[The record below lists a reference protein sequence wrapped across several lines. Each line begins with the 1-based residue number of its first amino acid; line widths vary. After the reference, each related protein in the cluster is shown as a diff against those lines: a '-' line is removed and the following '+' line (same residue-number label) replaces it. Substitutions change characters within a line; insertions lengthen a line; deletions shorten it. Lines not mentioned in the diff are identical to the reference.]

1 MITFAPII
9 IVIECINMSKYLTV
23 ILSCLLMSTACKQAP
38 KAVTLAEEINVPAFD
53 ADSARFYTG
62 KQVSFGPRVP
72 NTPAHDSCGSYLADE
87 LRRFGATV
95 TEQTA
100 TLLLLDGSPIAIKNI
115 IGSFQPENKSRIL
128 LCAHWD
134 SRPYADHDPDSK
146 NWHTPIDGANDG
158 AGACAVL
165 LEIARQASITQ
176 PAVGLDI
183 IFFDAED
190 WGKPDFPAKDK
201 HYGNWCMGSE
211 YWAKNPH
218 VSNYTARY
226 GILLDMVGG
235 PNASFFKE
243 AISTQQAPHVIK
255 KVWEAARATG
265 YESYFPNRPG
275 GSIEDD
281 HIQVIRY
288 RNIPC
293 IDIIQY
299 DPDSESGFAPY
310 WHTLDDTMKNVDK
323 NTLQAVGQTVLYVLY
338 KEK

>member
-1 MITFAPII
+1 
-9 IVIECINMSKYLTV
+9 MSF
-23 ILSCLLMSTACKQAP
+23 SCKQAP
-38 KAVTLAEEINVPAFD
+38 QANNTVEINVPVFN
-53 ADSARFYTG
+53 ADSAYFYTE

-72 NTPAHDSCGSYLADE
+72 NTPAHDSCGNYLAGE

-95 TEQTA
+95 TEQET
-100 TLLLLDGSPIAIKNI
+100 TVHLLDNSPITIKNI
-115 IGSFQPENKSRIL
+115 IGAFQPENKNRIL

-158 AGACAVL
+158 AGACAAL
-165 LEIARQASITQ
+165 LEIARQVQISQ

-218 VSNYTARY
+218 IPNYSARY
-226 GILLDMVGG
+226 GILLDMVSG
-235 PNASFFKE
+235 PNAQFFKE
-243 AISTQQAPHVIK
+243 IFSAQQAPHVVK

-265 YESYFPNRPG
+265 YDSYFPNQQG
-275 GSIEDD
+275 GHIEDD
-281 HIQVIRY
+281 HLYVMKY
-288 RNIPC
+288 RKIPC

-299 DPDSESGFAPY
+299 DPESELGFAPY
-310 WHTLDDTMKNVDK
+310 WHTLDDSMKNVDK
-323 NTLQAVGQTVLYVLY
+323 NTLQAAGQTVLYVLY

>member
-1 MITFAPII
+1 M
-9 IVIECINMSKYLTV
+9 
-23 ILSCLLMSTACKQAP
+23 LMGFSCKQAP
-38 KAVTLAEEINVPAFD
+38 QANNMVEIPNSSVFN
-53 ADSARFYTG
+53 ADSAYFYTE

-72 NTPAHDSCGSYLADE
+72 GSPAHDLCGNYLAGE

-95 TEQTA
+95 TEQET
-100 TLLLLDGSPIAIKNI
+100 TLRLMDHSPIAIKNI
-115 IGSFQPENKSRIL
+115 IGSFQPENKTRIL

-146 NWHTPIDGANDG
+146 NWRTPIDGANDG

-165 LEIARQASITQ
+165 LEVARLSKITQ

-190 WGKPDFPAKDK
+190 WGKPDFPDTDK
-201 HYGNWCMGSE
+201 HYGTWCMGSE
-211 YWAKNPH
+211 YWAQNPH
-218 VSNYTARY
+218 VPSYSARF

-235 PNASFFKE
+235 PNAQFFKE
-243 AISTQQAPHVIK
+243 SVSTHYASHVVK
-255 KVWEAARATG
+255 KVWEAAQAVG
-265 YESYFPNRPG
+265 YDSYFPNRPG
-275 GSIEDD
+275 GGIEDD
-281 HIQVIRY
+281 HVQVIRY

-299 DPDSESGFAPY
+299 DPDSETGFAPY
-310 WHTLDDTMKNVDK
+310 WHTLDDAMKNVDK
-323 NTLQAVGQTVLYVLY
+323 NTLRAVGQTILYVLY